1 MSRDDDDDATDG
13 NTRAKLSSSS
23 LGDQNDQNDDDDADW
38 TGTGPHRN
46 HRNHHHH
53 HHHHHHVRYQYQQ
66 SRRRCVAEMLPPSL
80 YLPLSDAGVV
90 NCVSGAT
97 SGAIAAIV
105 VCPLDVLKT
114 RLQVS
119 LTSDSTY
126 MSTLESLRKIARNE
140 GARGLYRGLG
150 PTMAALLPN
159 WGVYFTTYGYLKY
172 VFRERRRRKEERRSF
187 AASGSRSRSRSR
199 SRRSESER
207 RNGGESTSET
217 NDHHGNDTLA
227 HIVSAGGAGAATI
240 LATNPLWVAKTR
252 LQVQYSETLSSSLVG
267 HARAPYKGTLDAL
280 RRIARC
286 EGIPGL
292 YSGLGPSLLGI
303 SHVAIQF
310 PIYERLKHDLAH
322 FRNLRAADELT
333 ATDLALSSG
342 VAKIVASTLTYPH
355 EVLRSHMHVK
365 GYGPFSGA
373 LSLASD
379 IYREGGAKA
388 FYRGVGTNL
397 LRTTPAA
404 AITFTSFELI
414 SRELNGVAKIMAEN
428 NSNNS

>member
-1 MSRDDDDDATDG
+1 
-13 NTRAKLSSSS
+13 
-23 LGDQNDQNDDDDADW
+23 
-38 TGTGPHRN
+38 
-46 HRNHHHH
+46 
-53 HHHHHHVRYQYQQ
+53 
-66 SRRRCVAEMLPPSL
+66 
-80 YLPLSDAGVV
+80 
-90 NCVSGAT
+90 
-97 SGAIAAIV
+97 
-105 VCPLDVLKT
+105 
-114 RLQVS
+114 
-119 LTSDSTY
+119 
-126 MSTLESLRKIARNE
+126 LRKIARIE
-140 GARGLYRGLG
+140 GVRGLYRGLG
-150 PTMAALLPN
+150 PTVAALLPN
-159 WGVYFTTYGYLKY
+159 WGVYFTTYGYLKH
-172 VFRERRRRKEERRSF
+172 VFRERRKRNADLRNRQHRRESGSEATSSSF
-187 AASGSRSRSRSR
+187 DSENSDRESSASGS
-199 SRRSESER
+199 
-207 RNGGESTSET
+207 NQ
-217 NDHHGNDTLA
+217 HHHQQQHGNDTLA

-292 YSGLGPSLLGI
+292 YSGLAPSLMGI

-310 PIYERLKHDLAH
+310 PIYERLKHELAQ
-322 FRNLRAADELT
+322 FRNLRSADELT
-333 ATDLALSSG
+333 AADLALSSG
-342 VAKIVASTLTYPH
+342 VAKIIASTLTYPH

-373 LSLASD
+373 LTLAAD

-414 SRELNGVAKIMAEN
+414 SRELNAVAKIMGDSSSSQN
-428 NSNNS
+428 DDDDR

>member
-1 MSRDDDDDATDG
+1 MEK
-13 NTRAKLSSSS
+13 TRFVPSPS
-23 LGDQNDQNDDDDADW
+23 
-38 TGTGPHRN
+38 
-46 HRNHHHH
+46 
-53 HHHHHHVRYQYQQ
+53 
-66 SRRRCVAEMLPPSL
+66 AEHTEAHKRQLAIANILPPTL

-97 SGAIAAIV
+97 SGAIAAVV

-119 LTSDSTY
+119 TLSDSTY
-126 MSTLESLRKIARNE
+126 MSTMESLRKIARSE
-140 GARGLYRGLG
+140 GVRGLYRGLG
-150 PTMAALLPN
+150 PTVAALLPN

-172 VFRERRRRKEERRSF
+172 VFRERRKRNAEAKRRR
-187 AASGSRSRSRSR
+187 ATSGNETSSSSSSSSSSDSSSSRDAN
-199 SRRSESER
+199 ES
-207 RNGGESTSET
+207 SQHHQHHH
-217 NDHHGNDTLA
+217 HHGNDTLA

-292 YSGLGPSLLGI
+292 YSGLAPSLMGI

-310 PIYERLKHDLAH
+310 PIYERLKHEMAQ
-322 FRNLRAADELT
+322 FRNLHTPDELT
-333 ATDLALSSG
+333 AADLALSSG
-342 VAKIVASTLTYPH
+342 VAKIIASTLTYPH

-373 LSLASD
+373 LSLAGD
-379 IYREGGAKA
+379 IYREGGVKA

-414 SRELNGVAKIMAEN
+414 SRELNGVARIMGAKYYADKDDDEN
-428 NSNNS
+428 DRH

>member
-97 SGAIAAIV
+97 SGAIAAII

-379 IYREGGAKA
+379 IYREGGVKA